1 MAELQPWILVAVT
14 ALVVSVVSFLL
25 SRRPPPLEKVDE
37 AMKAAMDEQSQALA
51 ETMRGFE
58 DAVSEAK
65 SWQTKFERAFATVEQ
80 MERERN
86 VWKGMYYDAGL
97 GHAAAQEMLFREIE
111 RLSVKAQEPVR
122 GHLKDLVDGYR
133 ATHVLPEAEAEAK
146 VQAASA
152 VQPKL
157 G

>member
-14 ALVVSVVSFLL
+14 VVFAAAVFFL
-25 SRRPPPLEKVDE
+25 SRRPRPAETVDE
-37 AMKAAMDEQSQALA
+37 AMKAAMDEQSKALA

-58 DAVSEAK
+58 DAVTEAK

-111 RLSVKAQEPVR
+111 RLSVKAKEPVR
-122 GHLKDLVDGYR
+122 EHLKDLVDGYR
-133 ATHVLPEAEAEAK
+133 ATHVLSEAEAEAK